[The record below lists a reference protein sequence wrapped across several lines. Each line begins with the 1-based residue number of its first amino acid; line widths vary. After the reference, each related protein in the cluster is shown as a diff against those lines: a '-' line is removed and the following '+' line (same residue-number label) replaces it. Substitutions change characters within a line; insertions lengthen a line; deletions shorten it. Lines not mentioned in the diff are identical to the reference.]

1 MWPSYFTPK
10 IILISPPG
18 GGATQQKFYKGRF
31 RSEVQPLS
39 LLYTVEPGY
48 DGHQGDTPKCP
59 YYPGVRIIR
68 VSVLSGCPYY
78 PGVRI
83 IRVSVLSGCQ
93 YYPGV
98 RIIRVSVLSGCP
110 YYPGVRI
117 IRVSVL
123 SGCPYYPGV
132 RIIRAS
138 VLSGLSE
145 TDTSRT
151 RVLSIQRLKQAF
163 LTETKRV

>member
-1 MWPSYFTPK
+1 MTDTR
-10 IILISPPG
+10 G
-18 GGATQQKFYKGRF
+18 TR
-31 RSEVQPLS
+31 RS
-39 LLYTVEPGY
+39 
-48 DGHQGDTPKCP
+48 
-59 YYPGVRIIR
+59 VRIIR

-78 PGVRI
+78 PGVSI
-83 IRVSVLSGCQ
+83 IRVSVLSG
-93 YYPGV
+93 
-98 RIIRVSVLSGCP
+98 RP